1 MMKTLRTQFFKLTFR
16 KTRLSV
22 CLFAALFSGNVTAN
36 DTVHLQLRWLHQF
49 QFAGYYAALEKGYYE
64 DAGLNVVIHEG
75 FAKSTS
81 IQEVLQNHAEYGV
94 DNSEILHER
103 LHGEPLVALAAIF
116 QHSPSVLVVRENIK
130 SPRDL
135 IGKKLM
141 LMASDGDDDILGM
154 MSNAGVSKKQIEIV
168 PISLNI
174 QDFIDEKVDGYAAYS
189 TDEIYSLMKKN
200 IKFNVLEPRIY
211 GVDFYSDILFTTENE
226 ISKHPTRARA
236 FRQASIDGWNY
247 AMQHPEEII
256 DLLITKYHSKKS
268 KDELLF
274 EAHTMRP
281 LLMSDLVEMG
291 NMNSTRWKRMA
302 DVFVENKLVSQRDA
316 NKRLLG
322 FMPSFDFTLDKT
334 VLQRYVTTGLIV
346 FLCVLFVLVILLIAF
361 LGMRRENRQRLIM
374 EKNNKILNQQINHM
388 QKLES
393 IGRLTSGI
401 AHDFNNILACM
412 LGFNEMNKLISE
424 DIENKELKQEFE
436 HNTKQIDVAGK
447 RAAELIDKM
456 LTYCRQDNVKLKV
469 DVKPTLDVINEVL
482 VMLRP
487 GLTQRIQIELAMD
500 CAEHNQKNCK
510 HCDRNIVIDSNDL
523 HQIVT
528 NLVINARDAIKERGG
543 KIIISLKKVTEID
556 AHCVA
561 CATVIKGDFIELSV
575 IDNGMGIDSKIISR
589 IFDPFFTT
597 KEVGQGTGLGLS
609 TVSGMVHA
617 SRGHILVDSK
627 LGQYTEIKLVFPIV
641 NSL

>member
-1 MMKTLRTQFFKLTFR
+1 MMKILQTIFFTPNFR
-16 KTRLSV
+16 KTRLSM
-22 CLFAALFSGNVTAN
+22 CFLAALFSGNVIAN

-75 FAKSTS
+75 FTKSTP
-81 IQEVLQNHAEYGV
+81 IEAVLLGHAEYGV
-94 DNSEILHER
+94 DNSEVLHQR
-103 LHGEPLVALAAIF
+103 LNASPLVALAAIF

-135 IGKKLM
+135 IGKKVM

-154 MSNAGVSKKQIEIV
+154 MSNAGVSKKQVEIV
-168 PISLNI
+168 PISFNI

-189 TDEIYSLMKKN
+189 TDEIYTLRKKN

-226 ISKHPTRARA
+226 ISKHPDRARA

-256 DLLITKYHSKKS
+256 ELLISKYHSKKNR
-268 KDELLF
+268 DELLF

-291 NMNSTRWKRMA
+291 NMNSTRWKRMS
-302 DVFVENKLVSQRDA
+302 DVFVENKLVSLREA
-316 NKRLLG
+316 NKRLVG
-322 FMPSFDFTLDKT
+322 FMPSFDVTMDKT
-334 VLQRYVTTGLIV
+334 MLQRYVTTGVFIFILII
-346 FLCVLFVLVILLIAF
+346 FVLVILLVAF
-361 LGMRRENRQRLIM
+361 LGMRRENRKRREI
-374 EKNNKILNQQINHM
+374 EKSNKLLYQQVNHM

-412 LGFNEMNKLISE
+412 LGFNEMNKFMGE
-424 DIENKELKQEFE
+424 DITDESLREIMEN
-436 HNTKQIDVAGK
+436 NTHQIDVAGR

-456 LTYCRQDNVKLKV
+456 LIYCRQDTKKEEMI
-469 DVKPTLDVINEVL
+469 VKPTLDVINEVL
-482 VMLRP
+482 GMLRP
-487 GLTQRIQIELAMD
+487 ALTNRIQIELVCECLGEAV
-500 CAEHNQKNCK
+500 HNC
-510 HCDRNIVIDSNDL
+510 CENIYIDAIDL

-528 NLVINARDAIKERGG
+528 NLVVNARDAMEERGG
-543 KIIISLKKVTEID
+543 KITIALKTMTDVDTYCI
-556 AHCVA
+556 A
-561 CATVIKGDFIELSV
+561 CAAIIKGDFIELSV
-575 IDNGMGIDSKIISR
+575 MDNGSGIEPQMITR
-589 IFDPFFTT
+589 IFDPFFST
-597 KEVGQGTGLGLS
+597 KEVGKGTGLGLS
-609 TVSGMVHA
+609 TVSGMVHTSA
-617 SRGHILVDSK
+617 GHILVNSE
-627 LGQYTEIKLVFPIV
+627 LGQYTEIKLLFPIV
-641 NSL
+641 NLS

>member
-302 DVFVENKLVSQRDA
+302 DVFVENKLVSRRDA

-322 FMPSFDFTLDKT
+322 FMPSFDVTMDKT
-334 VLQRYVTTGLIV
+334 MLQRYVTTGVLI
-346 FLCVLFVLVILLIAF
+346 FILVLFVLVILLIAF
-361 LGMRRENRQRLIM
+361 NGMRRENRKRREM
-374 EKNNKILNQQINHM
+374 EKSHQLLCRQVNHM

-412 LGFNEMNKLISE
+412 LGFNEMNKLMGE
-424 DIENKELKQEFE
+424 DITDKSLREIIEN
-436 HNTKQIDVAGK
+436 NTHQIDIAGR
-447 RAAELIDKM
+447 RAAELIEKM
-456 LTYCRQDNVKLKV
+456 LIYCRQDTKKQEIIS
-469 DVKPTLDVINEVL
+469 KPTLDVINEVL
-482 VMLRP
+482 GMLRP
-487 GLTQRIQIELAMD
+487 ALTNRVEIELV
-500 CAEHNQKNCK
+500 CECLPEAEHDC
-510 HCDRNIVIDSNDL
+510 CENIHIDAIDL
-523 HQIVT
+523 YQIVT
-528 NLVINARDAIKERGG
+528 NLVVNARDAMEERGG
-543 KIIISLKKVTEID
+543 KITITLKPALDVNTQCI
-556 AHCVA
+556 A
-561 CATVIKGDFIELSV
+561 CAALIKGDLIELSV
-575 IDNGMGIDSKIISR
+575 MDNGSGIEPQMITR
-589 IFDPFFTT
+589 IFDPFFST
-597 KEVGQGTGLGLS
+597 KEVGKGTGLGLS
-609 TVSGMVHA
+609 TVSGMVHT
-617 SRGHILVDSK
+617 SGGHILVNSE
-627 LGQYTEIKLVFPIV
+627 LGQFTEIKLLFPIV